1 MKVYLE
7 KRGCD
12 VHPESEL
19 GRRAVSLGITNHR
32 YFTELPGRNEKE
44 KTVYMEFTF
53 HDWSTSRYDRK
64 HMQTLGRDPDKIN
77 IHVDQSYCD
86 LNGQT
91 WGIVKKYRF
100 FDGEAGIKSIEQYIR
115 RHGYPNAEVEV
126 KEA

>member
-64 HMQTLGRDPDKIN
+64 HMQTLGRDPDKIS

-91 WGIVKKYRF
+91 WGIVKEYRF